1 MTSLYKAEFGRE
13 SMTSFPEAIRKE
25 WVVTN
30 GIGGYAGSSI
40 IGANTRK
47 HHGLLVASFHAPTDR
62 FVLLNR
68 IDEQV
73 VFNDKTVSFSSVQ
86 RKKKHFEDGFRFQ
99 TGFSF
104 DVIPTFTYFVDGV
117 LIKKTVAME
126 YGKNTVAIRYEVENM
141 CKDCVLSLAPVFNFR
156 NHNDGSRRS
165 DLRFSV
171 SCKEREIVLISKKN
185 KEKPI
190 RFYSS
195 SGAIVNNDKSDVFD
209 KEIELQTEIDTGM
222 SSFDTGFV
230 PFRIEE
236 GIQAGQK
243 KVIDFIASAEGEYT
257 KDAGEIIEKA
267 RHRAESLLEKA
278 KVWGEGSICEDDF
291 LKRLIV
297 SADNFIAYRASTN
310 GNTILAGLPW
320 FTDWGRDTMIS
331 FTGLCLETRRFE
343 EAKSILQT
351 FVKYEKNGL
360 LPNMFPD
367 NNQEPI
373 YNTADA
379 SLWFFYCVYQYLRY
393 VNTSEAFE
401 FVKEEIYPTLKLIL
415 QAYRMGTDFS
425 IEMDKDGLVRAGSDL
440 DQVTWMDVR
449 VDGKVITPR
458 HGKPVE
464 INALWYNALKTMEAL
479 ATKYEDKEYAA
490 SAASLAKLVKESF
503 CKRFWNERQKC
514 LFDVVD
520 EVCEET
526 RTVSD
531 NPDIRCNQIWAV
543 SLPFTML
550 DAEKEKAVVNT
561 VLEKLYT
568 DFGLRSLSPEDPEYH
583 GVYFG
588 KLKERDEAYH
598 QGTVWAFPLGAFIS
612 AFLKVNG
619 YSTEA
624 KDTAKELLLPM
635 KKHLDDGCING
646 IAEIFDGDAPHI
658 SRGCYSQAWSVGEIL
673 RAYKEVI
680 S

>member
-1 MTSLYKAEFGRE
+1 MNNVSLKDIIAP
-13 SMTSFPEAIRKE
+13 SF
-25 WVVTN
+25 
-30 GIGGYAGSSI
+30 
-40 IGANTRK
+40 
-47 HHGLLVASFHAPTDR
+47 
-62 FVLLNR
+62 
-68 IDEQV
+68 
-73 VFNDKTVSFSSVQ
+73 
-86 RKKKHFEDGFRFQ
+86 
-99 TGFSF
+99 F
-104 DVIPTFTYFVDGV
+104 DVH
-117 LIKKTVAME
+117 K
-126 YGKNTVAIRYEVENM
+126 
-141 CKDCVLSLAPVFNFR
+141 
-156 NHNDGSRRS
+156 
-165 DLRFSV
+165 
-171 SCKEREIVLISKKN
+171 
-185 KEKPI
+185 
-190 RFYSS
+190 
-195 SGAIVNNDKSDVFD
+195 
-209 KEIELQTEIDTGM
+209 
-222 SSFDTGFV
+222 
-230 PFRIEE
+230 
-236 GIQAGQK
+236 
-243 KVIDFIASAEGEYT
+243 
-257 KDAGEIIEKA
+257 
-267 RHRAESLLEKA
+267 
-278 KVWGEGSICEDDF
+278 
-291 LKRLIV
+291 
-297 SADNFIAYRASTN
+297 
-310 GNTILAGLPW
+310 
-320 FTDWGRDTMIS
+320 
-331 FTGLCLETRRFE
+331 
-343 EAKSILQT
+343 
-351 FVKYEKNGL
+351 
-360 LPNMFPD
+360 
-367 NNQEPI
+367 
-373 YNTADA
+373 
-379 SLWFFYCVYQYLRY
+379 
-393 VNTSEAFE
+393 

-449 VDGKVITPR
+449 IDGKVITPR

-490 SAASLAKLVKESF
+490 SAASLANLVKESF

-624 KDTAKELLLPM
+624 KDTAKALLLPM